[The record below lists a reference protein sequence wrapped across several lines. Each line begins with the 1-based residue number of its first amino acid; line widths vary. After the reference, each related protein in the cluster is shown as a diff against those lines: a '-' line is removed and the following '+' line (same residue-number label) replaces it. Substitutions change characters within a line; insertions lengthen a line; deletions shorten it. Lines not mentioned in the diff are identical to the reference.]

1 MPRSR
6 QEQGLT
12 PRVAYFSMEIAVDR
26 RLPPYSGGLGILAG
40 DSLKAAADLSLPVIG
55 VTLAHREGYFR
66 QELDASG
73 RQSENPDPWDPASHA
88 RELEPRITVEIEG
101 RKVVVRAW
109 EYVIEG
115 FAGGRVPVYML
126 DTDLHENIDNDRAL
140 TDHLYGGD
148 RRYRLKQEAI
158 LGIGGIRMLRALGRK
173 SFHTYHLNEGHS
185 SLLCLALLEE
195 RAGSKGVAHATAKHE
210 EAVREHC
217 VFTTHTP
224 VPAGHD
230 RFEPFLV
237 EEVLGHGFAAA
248 VQGRGT
254 EDGGVLNMSRLGLH
268 FSRWSNGVAFR
279 HGEVSRAMFPGLTIH
294 AITNGVHVPTWTAPA
309 MAELF
314 DRTVPGWR
322 TDASQL
328 RHAITVPLED
338 VRAAHR
344 QSKTALLAEVER
356 LTGRRMNPGVCT
368 VAFGRRATPYK
379 RADLI
384 LTDPARLISIAKK
397 AGGLQLLFAGK
408 AHPRDEGGKALIRRI
423 RDVAKGLGDEV
434 PLAYLPNYDMDLA
447 KLLTSGA
454 DVWLNTPEKPKEASG
469 TSGMKAC
476 LNGVP
481 NLSVLDGWWI
491 EGHLEGITGWSLD
504 KDWRDPADRAAETET
519 LYAKLENVILPL
531 YYKDPTGYDRVR
543 RGAIAFN
550 GGHFSTSRMMIHYA
564 LDAYGLHLDMLGP
577 DRRNRVRGKTAA
589 ASAAVA
595 AAATEGT

>member
-12 PRVAYFSMEIAVDR
+12 PRVAYFSMEIALDR
-26 RLPPYSGGLGILAG
+26 RLPTYSGGLGILAG
-40 DSLKAAADLSLPVIG
+40 DSLKAAADLSLPLIG

-73 RQSENPDPWDPASHA
+73 RQSENPDPWDPAGYA
-88 RELEPRITVEIEG
+88 REMEPHITVEIEG
-101 RKVVVRAW
+101 RQVVVRAW

-115 FAGGRVPVYML
+115 AAGGQVPVYLL
-126 DTDLHENIDNDRAL
+126 DTDLHENNDNDRAL

-173 SFHTYHLNEGHS
+173 GFHTYHLNEGHS

-195 RAGSKGVAHATAKHE
+195 RAGARGVAYATTKQE
-210 EAVREHC
+210 DAVRELC

-230 RFEPFLV
+230 RFEPSLV
-237 EEVLGHGFAAA
+237 EEVLGHGFATA

-254 EDGGVLNMSRLGLH
+254 EEGGVLNMSRLGLH

-294 AITNGVHVPTWTAPA
+294 AITNGIHVPTWTSSA

-314 DRTVPGWR
+314 DKGVPGWR
-322 TDASQL
+322 TDPAQL
-328 RHAITVPLED
+328 RHAIALPLQQVHD
-338 VRAAHR
+338 AHLE
-344 QSKTALLAEVER
+344 SKKALLGEVER
-356 LTGRRMNPGVCT
+356 RTGRRMDPAVFT
-368 VAFGRRATPYK
+368 AAFGRRATPYK
-379 RADLI
+379 RADLV
-384 LTDPARLISIAKK
+384 LTDPHRLVTIAKK
-397 AGGLQLLFAGK
+397 AGGLQLLYAGK

-423 RDVAKGLGDEV
+423 REVAKGLGDDV

-454 DVWLNTPEKPKEASG
+454 DLWLNTPEKPKEASG

-491 EGHLEGITGWSLD
+491 EGHLEGVTGWSLD
-504 KDWRDPADRAAETET
+504 EDWRDPPDRAEETET
-519 LYAKLENVILPL
+519 LYEKLEKVILPL

-550 GGHFSTSRMMIHYA
+550 GGHFSTSRMMIQYA
-564 LDAYGLHLDMLGP
+564 LDAYRLHLDMLGP
-577 DRRNRVRGKTAA
+577 GARRNALEKATAR
-589 ASAAVA
+589 
-595 AAATEGT
+595 